1 MLPATAS
8 GLLTR
13 EPVHEALR
21 RRGYAEKSECVNI
34 EGVPVQFL
42 PVDNALV
49 EEALSEAVETASGA
63 RSRPASGAPRGD
75 NVANG
80 PRQGPTAILHLSC

>member
-1 MLPATAS
+1 MLD
-8 GLLTR
+8 L
-13 EPVHEALR
+13 PVGH
-21 RRGYAEKSECVNI
+21 RGELGEHVAQVGVGIDAANI

-42 PVDNALV
+42 PAYNALV
-49 EEALSEAVETASGA
+49 KEALSEAVETASDA
-63 RSRPASGAPRGD
+63 RSRPASGASRGD